1 VASGYL
7 VAVGSVNSHEKR
19 EKGLDS
25 FNSAALP
32 IKWCVP
38 HMVEDGLDN
47 LRFSH
52 KSLKFIAVA
61 APKL

>member
-1 VASGYL
+1 MKK
-7 VAVGSVNSHEKR
+7 EKK
-19 EKGLDS
+19 EKKELNS
-25 FNSAALP
+25 FNSAVLP
-32 IKWCVP
+32 IKWCVH